1 MKSFHK
7 KFMVGL
13 GRLELPTSPLSGVRS
28 NQLSYRPTR
37 VDGASYNEKT
47 NFVTFLQPKLFGPIK
62 YTLMSKLLKQ
72 EEDLMP
78 IIQERIQRLK
88 VL

>member
-1 MKSFHK
+1 MKSFHN

-28 NQLSYRPTR
+28 NQLSYRPTS

-47 NFVTFLQPKLFGPIK
+47 NFVTFLQPKLLGPIK
-62 YTLMSKLLKQ
+62 YKLMSKLLKQ